1 MAKTRASR
9 AASTSAVFER
19 TSGSAAETLALG
31 EALGRALQAGDVLA
45 LHGELGSGKTTLI
58 QGIARGLGLAPEQ
71 VKSPTFV
78 LMREYPGALPLIHV
92 DAYRLDHPDAAW
104 SFDTELFFS
113 RRKVTV
119 VEWAERI
126 AQILPECALTLTLEH
141 VTTNRRRIT
150 ACANGPRGDVVL
162 SAWRQAPTV
171 VEQSSGQ
178 AAAKMQPAVPEVLA
192 DDVPGD

>member
-162 SAWRQAPTV
+162 SAWRQA
-171 VEQSSGQ
+171 
-178 AAAKMQPAVPEVLA
+178 AAEMQPEAPEVLA